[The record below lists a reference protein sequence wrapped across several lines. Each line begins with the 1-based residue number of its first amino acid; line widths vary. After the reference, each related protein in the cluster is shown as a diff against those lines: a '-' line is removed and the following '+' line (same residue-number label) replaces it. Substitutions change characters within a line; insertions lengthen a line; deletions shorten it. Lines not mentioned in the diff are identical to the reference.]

1 MIEQRIL
8 RFPPALASARR
19 EAKLSQKALAL
30 ASGLDQS
37 YVCGVEKGR
46 RPTPRPEAVEAL
58 AAALGHA
65 SDSKRL
71 DEFRWAA
78 AHDRVLH
85 VVATQGLLTAA
96 PSVSAALRASRCL
109 SAAELAG
116 LLNDINRAI
125 ESRLHLGQLA
135 QGGHT
140 VTREE
145 VPM

>member
-1 MIEQRIL
+1 MIDQSIL
-8 RFPPALASARR
+8 KFPSVLASARR

-30 ASGLDQS
+30 SSGLDQS

-46 RPTPRPEAVEAL
+46 RTTPRPDAVEAL
-58 AAALGHA
+58 AEALGHS

-71 DEFRWAA
+71 EEFRWAA

-96 PSVSAALRASRCL
+96 PSVSAVLRASRCL

-116 LLNDINRAI
+116 LLNDISRAI

-135 QGGHT
+135 RGGHT